1 MRYTYLK
8 KTLWVVLFLAAITVM
23 AQEQI
28 TVRYMVPQW
37 ASSRDVRVERQIAF
51 QSAIDSFHLRY
62 PQYRLQEVIGPGDQ
76 VSISQ
81 ALAAGEIDAVWINH
95 AWYADWQAAGLFADL
110 TPYLEPGTESAFF
123 DWTIDAMRS
132 VDGRLGGLWHNTD
145 TPLYFYDVTAIPEA
159 PQTWSQVR
167 EVAERVFVETGRY
180 GISYPIRNWA
190 QYNMGMFV
198 ALGGDIF
205 DEEGRPALF
214 DEDNRALLETM
225 FEHYATLYDL
235 GLAPASSVAANHDQ
249 QMPPI
254 YAGDVAAFVGNSN
267 AELRQ
272 LRPNLPPDEL
282 TNWRSAPL
290 PHPDGTEAGRFVAG
304 GWVIA
309 LVANSNPE
317 TEAAAAAWVEHMT
330 DFNALRDANK
340 AGGWI
345 PTRPAIL
352 EEDPYYAEDPV
363 MVTTLE
369 ALNAG
374 GFVVP
379 FNPLYPV
386 IVTALNQAVAEVL
399 SGQQSIS
406 QALEAAQAEV
416 MREYEAAE

>member
-1 MRYTYLK
+1 MNNFYRFLVI
-8 KTLWVVLFLAAITVM
+8 TLLLLQVTAF

-62 PQYRLQEVIGPGDQ
+62 PQYRLAEVTGPGDQ

-81 ALAAGEIDAVWINH
+81 ALAAAEIDAVWINH
-95 AWYADWQAAGLFADL
+95 AWYADWQAAGFFADL
-110 TPYLEPGTESAFF
+110 SPYLAANAEAEFF
-123 DWTIDAMRS
+123 DWTIAALRS

-145 TPLYFYDVTAIPEA
+145 TPLYFYDSTVISEA
-159 PQTWSQVR
+159 PRTFSEVR
-167 EVAERVFVETGRY
+167 ELAEQVFVNTGRY

-190 QYNMGMFV
+190 QYNMGMYV

-205 DEEGRPALF
+205 DAQGRPVLF
-214 DEDNRALLETM
+214 EGDNRAVLETL
-225 FEHYATLYDL
+225 FSHYASLYDL

-282 TNWRSAPL
+282 ANWRSALL
-290 PHPDGTEAGRFVAG
+290 PYPDGAEAGRFVAG
-304 GWVIA
+304 GWVVA
-309 LVANSNPE
+309 LVANSDPAK
-317 TEAAAAAWVEHMT
+317 EAAAAAWIEHMT
-330 DFNALRDANK
+330 GFNALRDANK

-345 PTRPAIL
+345 PTRPAIMA
-352 EEDPYYAEDPV
+352 EDRYYAEDPV
-363 MVTTLE
+363 MATTLE
-369 ALNAG
+369 ALNSG

-379 FNPLYPV
+379 FNSLYPV
-386 IVTALNQAVAEVL
+386 VVSALNQAIAEVL
-399 SGQQSIS
+399 SGQQSVAE
-406 QALEAAQAEV
+406 ALDAAEAEV
-416 MREYEAAE
+416 LREYEAAQ